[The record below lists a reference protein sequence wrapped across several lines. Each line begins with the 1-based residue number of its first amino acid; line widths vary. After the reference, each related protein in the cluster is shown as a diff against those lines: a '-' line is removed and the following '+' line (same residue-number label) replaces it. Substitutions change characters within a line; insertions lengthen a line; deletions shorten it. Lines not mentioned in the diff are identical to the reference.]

1 MVGSMRPSQ
10 LFKPWISFHDSLKG
24 GSSKLPNVS
33 SSWSSSGVRLEAE
46 EEHLRVSEGL
56 VFGKTNSS
64 RGRTLSYDEQWSSD
78 EQSPSSW

>member
-56 VFGKTNSS
+56 VFGKKRIMGVLKVVDGFE
-64 RGRTLSYDEQWSSD
+64 RGRGHGRLT
-78 EQSPSSW
+78 